1 MSAIE
6 IGRVCVKNAGREQ
19 GKKCVIVDVL
29 DKSYVVITGP
39 KKITGVKR
47 RRVNVQHLKPT
58 EEKIKIGKGAP
69 DEEIIKALKSEE
81 KPKKSRSKSKKKPA
95 KKKGGK

>member
-6 IGRVCVKNAGREQ
+6 IGRVCVKNAGREK
-19 GKKCVIVDVL
+19 GKKCVVVDIV

-39 KKITGVKR
+39 KEITGVKR
-47 RRVNVQHLKPT
+47 RRVNVQHIKPT
-58 EEKIKIGKGAP
+58 EAKIQIDKGAS
-69 DEEIIKALKSEE
+69 DKEIIKALKNKE
-81 KPKKSRSKSKKKPA
+81 KPEKTRSKNKKKPA